1 MRGKRISDDEI
12 KKFIQSESERHKSRN
27 QIIRDLRA
35 KGFGVR
41 KQRFLKLYKEVQSKN
56 KNVYYIKPSNKY
68 VRKNKSIKK
77 KYKRSVRKKSRKQIK
92 EIINKKEK
100 RKIRKITADKEFT
113 SWVRKENIE
122 LDVRD
127 RRGLYIN
134 DYMAYLGSSQ
144 TVRECSG
151 GNCFEIIK
159 NKYMKKGI
167 MTHYDFL
174 KLLDMARELSYD
186 SPITVK
192 IYNKRT
198 KALEYHSMFIEGQET
213 NYLNLNR
220 GLFY

>member
-41 KQRFLKLYKEVQSKN
+41 KQRFLKLYKEVQIEN

-92 EIINKKEK
+92 EK

-127 RRGLYIN
+127 RRGLYVN

-167 MTHYDFL
+167 MTHYDFIR
-174 KLLDMARELSYD
+174 LLDMAKELSYD
-186 SPITVK
+186 ATITVK
-192 IYNKRT
+192 IYNKKT
-198 KALEYHSMFIEGQET
+198 KALEYHSIFIEGEEI